1 MLFLCLLVY
10 TSDRQLKLKKIPSRF
25 CARSLN
31 IYTIKVK
38 ENKLV
43 SIKTEDKIRDGKV
56 LVEMLNNH
64 DIDIVEKSSGSAPK
78 SIGNQ
83 SNPD

>member
-1 MLFLCLLVY
+1 M
-10 TSDRQLKLKKIPSRF
+10 
-25 CARSLN
+25 
-31 IYTIKVK
+31 K

-43 SIKTEDKIRDGKV
+43 SIKTKDEIRAEKV

-64 DIDIVEKSSGSAPK
+64 NINIVEKSPGSAPK